1 MGSLNKVML
10 IGRLGQ
16 DPDIRSTDSGKN
28 VANVSLATSDTWKDH
43 SGQKQEKTEWHK
55 LVMWDRLADLAQS
68 YLKKGSQIYVEGSI
82 QTRDYLKDDEKR
94 YITEVKV
101 FKIEFLSSQSDD
113 VYAEKTQPNVKVPEK
128 ENTNETWHDRENEPI
143 INRIKSNFIDKG
155 HERMSQEVEEV
166 VNERSEGVKDDIPF

>member
-16 DPDIRSTDSGKN
+16 DPEIRSTDSGKN
-28 VANVSLATSDTWKDH
+28 VANVSLATSDTWKDQ

-94 YITEVKV
+94 YVTEVKV
-101 FKIEFLSSQSDD
+101 FKIEFLSSQDNGTSNVEAPEVNEKSESD
-113 VYAEKTQPNVKVPEK
+113 TLS
-128 ENTNETWHDRENEPI
+128 ENY
-143 INRIKSNFIDKG
+143 IKSIQSKFVDSG
-155 HERMSQEVEEV
+155 TAR
-166 VNERSEGVKDDIPF
+166 RSEEAPEPQKDDIPF